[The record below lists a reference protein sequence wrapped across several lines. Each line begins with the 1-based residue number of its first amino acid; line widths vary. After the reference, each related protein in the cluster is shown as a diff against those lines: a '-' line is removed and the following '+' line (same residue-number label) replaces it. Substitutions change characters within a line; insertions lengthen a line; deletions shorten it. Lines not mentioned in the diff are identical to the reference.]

1 MDMIFLGDKR
11 ILKEIEKM
19 NSYFKDRLYEQE
31 ERINKISMDTNS
43 NYSRGYI
50 NDRKLIELEEKIY
63 RLNGDLKFII
73 NTSIVIIILLTIF
86 IGINIYLLIH

>member
-1 MDMIFLGDKR
+1 MIFLGNSK

-19 NSYFKDRLYEQE
+19 NLYFKDRLDEQE

-50 NDRKLIELEEKIY
+50 NDR
-63 RLNGDLKFII
+63 
-73 NTSIVIIILLTIF
+73 V
-86 IGINIYLLIH
+86 

>member
-19 NSYFKDRLYEQE
+19 SSYFNDRLNEQE
-31 ERINKISMDTNS
+31 ERINRISMDTNS
-43 NYSRGYI
+43 NYSKGFI
-50 NDRKLIELEEKIY
+50 NDRKLIELEERIY
-63 RLNGDLKFII
+63 RLNEDFKFII
-73 NTSIVIIILLTIF
+73 YTDILIIILLTIF

>member
-19 NSYFKDRLYEQE
+19 NSYFNDRLNEQE
-31 ERINKISMDTNS
+31 ERINRISMDTNS
-43 NYSRGYI
+43 NYSMSYMTDKRTLEL
-50 NDRKLIELEEKIY
+50 NDKLY
-63 RLNGDLKFII
+63 SLNEDLKFII
-73 NTSIVIIILLTIF
+73 NINIITSILLTIF

>member
-19 NSYFKDRLYEQE
+19 NSYFNDRLDEQD
-31 ERINKISMDTNS
+31 ERINRISVETNS

-50 NDRKLIELEEKIY
+50 NDRKMIELEEKIY
-63 RLNGDLKFII
+63 RLNEDLKFIV
-73 NTSIVIIILLTIF
+73 NTDIVIIILLTIF
-86 IGINIYLLIH
+86 IGINIYLLMH

>member
-1 MDMIFLGDKR
+1 MIFLGNKM

-50 NDRKLIELEEKIY
+50 NDKKLIELEEKIY
-63 RLNGDLKFII
+63 RLNEDFKFII
-73 NTSIVIIILLTIF
+73 NANIVLIILLTIF
-86 IGINIYLLIH
+86 IGINIYLLMH

>member
-19 NSYFKDRLYEQE
+19 NSYFNDRLNEQE
-31 ERINKISMDTNS
+31 ERINRISMDTNS
-43 NYSRGYI
+43 NYSKGFI
-50 NDRKLIELEEKIY
+50 NDRKLIELEERIY
-63 RLNGDLKFII
+63 RLNEDFKFII
-73 NTSIVIIILLTIF
+73 NSNIVIIILLTVF

>member
-1 MDMIFLGDKR
+1 MIFLGDKR

>member
-1 MDMIFLGDKR
+1 MIFLGNRK
-11 ILKEIEKM
+11 ILKEIKRM
-19 NSYFKDRLYEQE
+19 NLYFKDRLDEQD

-50 NDRKLIELEEKIY
+50 NDRKIIELEEKIY
-63 RLNGDLKFII
+63 RLNEDLKFIV
-73 NTSIVIIILLTIF
+73 NTDIVIIILLTIF